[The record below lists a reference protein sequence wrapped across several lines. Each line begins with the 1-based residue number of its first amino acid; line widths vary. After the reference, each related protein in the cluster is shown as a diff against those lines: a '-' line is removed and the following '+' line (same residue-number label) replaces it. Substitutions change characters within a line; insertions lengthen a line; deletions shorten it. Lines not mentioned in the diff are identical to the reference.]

1 MGGTHSAF
9 LVLCGGHF
17 RKEKAGRR
25 NGHSRR
31 EWSRLEVGCWLE
43 RNLVCGNCPDYKIIE
58 LSEKSCKGD
67 RQIGQTKQNN
77 NNHQGQ
83 NSSVSSSCYP

>member
-17 RKEKAGRR
+17 RKEKEGRR

-58 LSEKSCKGD
+58 LQRKVVKEIGRSAKPSKTTTITKD
-67 RQIGQTKQNN
+67 RIL
-77 NNHQGQ
+77 
-83 NSSVSSSCYP
+83 V